1 MSIFLVI
8 HIDFVSYWMKNQR
21 KLNVCAL
28 EGEKI
33 CNVQGFD
40 KIQESP
46 LARKDLTPQV
56 RFTVQQVLQCLQN
69 SLLGVKTTQVCSTAL
84 HGNGNNSGEQRFTF

>member
-1 MSIFLVI
+1 MYTFLVI

-40 KIQESP
+40 KTQESP
-46 LARKDLTPQV
+46 LARKDITPQV
-56 RFTVQQVLQCLQN
+56 RFTVQQVLQCMALIAF
-69 SLLGVKTTQVCSTAL
+69 KTICWGSKQPKYPPL
-84 HGNGNNSGEQRFTF
+84 HCMAIK